1 MPASCQ
7 VLEHAKPE
15 FLHFSARV
23 VSGAAPAPRSADRS
37 PFLRGMS
44 AYASALSAEVSAKYR
59 PTNGRRMADEPAEDG
74 QGTGQVSADEWPTNR
89 PRMAK
94 EPADEPAE
102 AACVLWCHC
111 IVKL

>member
-1 MPASCQ
+1 
-7 VLEHAKPE
+7 
-15 FLHFSARV
+15 
-23 VSGAAPAPRSADRS
+23 
-37 PFLRGMS
+37 
-44 AYASALSAEVSAKYR
+44 
-59 PTNGRRMADEPAEDG
+59 MADEPAEDG

-94 EPADEPAE
+94 EPAEDGRRMADEPAEGLADEPAKYRPTNGRRMADEPAEGLAKEPADEPAE

>member
-1 MPASCQ
+1 
-7 VLEHAKPE
+7 
-15 FLHFSARV
+15 
-23 VSGAAPAPRSADRS
+23 
-37 PFLRGMS
+37 MS
-44 AYASALSAEVSAKYR
+44 AYASALSAEVSADE
-59 PTNGRRMADEPAEDG
+59 PAEDGRRMADEPAEDG

-94 EPADEPAE
+94 EPAEDGQGTGQVSAEGLAKEPADEPAE